1 MTVPAGARQ
10 PAAASPSP
18 ATAAAP
24 AGPVRVKLERAELAA
39 ILFSLSGVMPDR
51 HYVAARSAYQKVEK
65 ALQEV
70 DHG

>member
-1 MTVPAGARQ
+1 
-10 PAAASPSP
+10 
-18 ATAAAP
+18 
-24 AGPVRVKLERAELAA
+24 VKLERAELAA